1 MHILF
6 QYYYLGLNSV
16 NIIQALKIGIDYLG
30 PYGIGFFY
38 NNPYETLYNTYI
50 TKIRHYGDKPRKS
63 NVINGGGYGDS
74 TDDIE
79 AYQTKGMI
87 DLCNEINKWG
97 DLSRISTR
105 GLGSTC

>member
-1 MHILF
+1 MKL
-6 QYYYLGLNSV
+6 Y
-16 NIIQALKIGIDYLG
+16 IIPVILKI
-30 PYGIGFFY
+30 
-38 NNPYETLYNTYI
+38 N
-50 TKIRHYGDKPRKS
+50 HYGDKPRKS

-97 DLSRISTR
+97 DVSQSQQEDWGQRVKQTDN
-105 GLGSTC
+105 G